1 MGGGDQPYSAYQ
13 VLPTNLQNYTGGTGS
28 PALMHQDQGAPASN
42 WWGGYAPQISPYRS
56 SPYGFM
62 GGMGQNFGMPA
73 PPATDYNA
81 VAGAMAGPG
90 VEPPNYAKKIKK
102 ARKQNDKIRKL
113 QRQLA
118 NLRKKNRQ
126 KNGGNDLGGGQGAFG
141 GAGEHGG
148 SVGASAAGANDG
160 PGSPGP
166 F

>member
-28 PALMHQDQGAPASN
+28 PALMHQDQDQGAPASN

-102 ARKQNDKIRKL
+102 ARKKNDKIRKL
-113 QRQLA
+113 KRQLE
-118 NLRKKNRQ
+118 NLRKKNAATTRHS
-126 KNGGNDLGGGQGAFG
+126 GGG
-141 GAGEHGG
+141 GG
-148 SVGASAAGANDG
+148 SDNSGGSAAGGEQGGDPTGGGGSGVDG
-160 PGSPGP
+160 R
-166 F
+166 